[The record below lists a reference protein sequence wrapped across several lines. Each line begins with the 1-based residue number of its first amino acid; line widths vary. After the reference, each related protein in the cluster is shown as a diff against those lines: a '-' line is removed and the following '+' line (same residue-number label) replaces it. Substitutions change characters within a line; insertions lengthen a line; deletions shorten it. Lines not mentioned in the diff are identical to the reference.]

1 MDAPWS
7 ALPELPPRT
16 DLETPAILK
25 TCIEARVAL
34 ARVNA
39 LAESLPNRS
48 ILIHAL
54 PLQEARSSSE
64 IENIVTTGDEL
75 YQALASGASADAAA
89 KEVLRYREAL
99 WEGMEDL
106 DRRPILDVRLFE
118 RICSRIRGVDVRVR
132 QGRVAIGNPALGR
145 VIYTPPDG
153 AALGRLLANL
163 ERFLA
168 EQADGVDPLI
178 KMAVMHY
185 QFEAIHPF
193 SDGNGRTGRILNVLY
208 LKTRGLLDAPIIYI
222 SRYLMA
228 HRSVYY
234 RLLRAV
240 TEQGN
245 WQAWVRYILT
255 AVEESATD
263 AISRIRRIQTLAQQ
277 MSERAREA
285 TRAAKREGFM
295 DILFKWPY
303 CKIGIVQR
311 ELACSRL
318 TAQRYLE
325 EMTQLGS
332 LERIRRGREYYY
344 INRGFIDVLGER
356 VTCSYLA
363 LPLAVRIR
371 QPRRRWRGI
380 VPAG

>member
-1 MDAPWS
+1 MYMLREDMETPSVLRYDPRVPWN
-7 ALPELPPRT
+7 ALPELPPRKK
-16 DLETPAILK
+16 LETPAILK

-75 YQALASGASADAAA
+75 YQALASGTNADAAA

-99 WEGMEDL
+99 WEGMESL

-118 RICSRIRGVDVRVR
+118 RICSRIRGVDMRVR
-132 QGRVAIGNPALGR
+132 EGRVVIGNPALRR

-178 KMAVMHY
+178 QMAVMHY

-208 LKTRGLLDAPIIYI
+208 LKTRGLLDAPIIYL
-222 SRYLMA
+222 SRYFMA
-228 HRSVYY
+228 HRNVYY
-234 RLLRAV
+234 RLLRTV
-240 TEQGN
+240 TEQGD

-255 AVEESATD
+255 AVEESARDTD
-263 AISRIRRIQTLAQQ
+263 IRIRRIQRLAQE
-277 MSERAREA
+277 MSEQAREA

-295 DILFKWPY
+295 EILFKWPY
-303 CKIGIVQR
+303 CKIGIVER
-311 ELACSRL
+311 ELGCSRL
-318 TAQRYLE
+318 TARRYLE

-332 LERIRRGREYYY
+332 LERIRRGRENYY
-344 INRGFIDVLGER
+344 INRRFVDLLSE
-356 VTCSYLA
+356 
-363 LPLAVRIR
+363 
-371 QPRRRWRGI
+371 
-380 VPAG
+380 

>member
-1 MDAPWS
+1 MLREDMDTPSVLRYDPRVPWN
-7 ALPELPPRT
+7 ALPELPPRK
-16 DLETPAILK
+16 DLETSAILK
-25 TCIEARVAL
+25 ICIEARVAL

-75 YQALASGASADAAA
+75 YQALASGTNADAAA

-99 WEGMEDL
+99 WEGMESL

-118 RICSRIRGVDVRVR
+118 RICSRIRGVDMRVR
-132 QGRVAIGNPALGR
+132 EGRVAIGNPALRR

-178 KMAVMHY
+178 QMAVMHY

-208 LKTRGLLDAPIIYI
+208 LKTRGLLDAPIIYL
-222 SRYLMA
+222 SRYFMA
-228 HRSVYY
+228 HRNVYY

-240 TEQGN
+240 TEQGD

-255 AVEESATD
+255 AVEESARDTD
-263 AISRIRRIQTLAQQ
+263 IRIRRIQSLAQE
-277 MSERAREA
+277 MSEQAREA

-295 DILFKWPY
+295 EILFKWPY
-303 CKIGIVQR
+303 CKIGIVER
-311 ELACSRL
+311 ELGCSRL
-318 TAQRYLE
+318 TARRYLE

-332 LERIRRGREYYY
+332 LERIRRGRENYY
-344 INRGFIDVLGER
+344 INRRFVDLLSE
-356 VTCSYLA
+356 
-363 LPLAVRIR
+363 
-371 QPRRRWRGI
+371 
-380 VPAG
+380 

>member
-1 MDAPWS
+1 MDTPPALRYDPRVPWN

-75 YQALASGASADAAA
+75 YRALASGASADAAA

-99 WEGMEDL
+99 WEGMEGL
-106 DRRPILDVRLFE
+106 DRRPNLDVRLFE

-132 QGRVAIGNPALGR
+132 QGRVAIGNPAHGR

-208 LKTRGLLDAPIIYI
+208 LKTRGLLDAPIIYV
-222 SRYLMA
+222 SRYFMA

-240 TEQGN
+240 TEQGD

-255 AVEESATD
+255 AVAESATD
-263 AISRIRRIQTLAQQ
+263 AISRIRRNQNLAQK

-303 CKIGIVQR
+303 CKIGIVER

-344 INRGFIDVLGER
+344 INRRFIDVLSE
-356 VTCSYLA
+356 
-363 LPLAVRIR
+363 
-371 QPRRRWRGI
+371 
-380 VPAG
+380 

>member
-1 MDAPWS
+1 MLREDMDTPSVLPYDPRVPWN
-7 ALPELPPRT
+7 ALPELPPRK

-75 YQALASGASADAAA
+75 YQALASGTNADAAV

-99 WEGMEDL
+99 WEGMESL

-118 RICSRIRGVDVRVR
+118 RICSRIRGVDMRVR
-132 QGRVAIGNPALGR
+132 EGRVVIGNPALRR

-178 KMAVMHY
+178 QMAVMHY

-208 LKTRGLLDAPIIYI
+208 LKTRGLLDAPIIYL
-222 SRYLMA
+222 SRYFMA
-228 HRSVYY
+228 HRHVYY

-240 TEQGN
+240 TEQGD

-255 AVEESATD
+255 AVEESARDTD
-263 AISRIRRIQTLAQQ
+263 IRIRRIQSLAQE
-277 MSERAREA
+277 MSEQARDA

-295 DILFKWPY
+295 ETLFKWPY
-303 CKIGIVQR
+303 CKIGIVER
-311 ELACSRL
+311 ELGCSRL
-318 TAQRYLE
+318 TARRYLE

-332 LERIRRGREYYY
+332 LERIRRGRENYY
-344 INRGFIDVLGER
+344 INRRFVDLLSE
-356 VTCSYLA
+356 
-363 LPLAVRIR
+363 
-371 QPRRRWRGI
+371 
-380 VPAG
+380 

>member
-1 MDAPWS
+1 MLREDMETPSVLRYDPRVPWN
-7 ALPELPPRT
+7 ALPELPPRKE
-16 DLETPAILK
+16 LETPAILK

-48 ILIHAL
+48 ILFHAL

-75 YQALASGASADAAA
+75 YQALASGTNADAAA

-99 WEGMEDL
+99 WEGMESL

-118 RICSRIRGVDVRVR
+118 RICSRIRGVDMRVR
-132 QGRVAIGNPALGR
+132 EGRVVIGNPALRR

-178 KMAVMHY
+178 QMAVMHY

-208 LKTRGLLDAPIIYI
+208 LKTRGLLDAPIIYL
-222 SRYLMA
+222 SRYFMA
-228 HRSVYY
+228 HRNVYY

-240 TEQGN
+240 TEQGD

-255 AVEESATD
+255 VVEESARDTD
-263 AISRIRRIQTLAQQ
+263 IRIRRIQSLAQE
-277 MSERAREA
+277 MSEQARDA
-285 TRAAKREGFM
+285 IRAAKREGFM
-295 DILFKWPY
+295 EILFKWPY
-303 CKIGIVQR
+303 CKIGIVER
-311 ELACSRL
+311 ELGCSRL
-318 TAQRYLE
+318 TARRYLE

-332 LERIRRGREYYY
+332 LERIRRGRENYY
-344 INRGFIDVLGER
+344 INRRFVDLLSE
-356 VTCSYLA
+356 
-363 LPLAVRIR
+363 
-371 QPRRRWRGI
+371 
-380 VPAG
+380 

>member
-1 MDAPWS
+1 MDAPPALPYDPRVPWN

-48 ILIHAL
+48 ILFHAL

-208 LKTRGLLDAPIIYI
+208 LKTRGLLDAPIIYV

-240 TEQGN
+240 TEQGD

-277 MSERAREA
+277 MTERAREA

-325 EMTQLGS
+325 EMTQLGA
-332 LERIRRGREYYY
+332 LERIRQGREYYY
-344 INRGFIDVLGER
+344 INRGFIDVLSE
-356 VTCSYLA
+356 
-363 LPLAVRIR
+363 
-371 QPRRRWRGI
+371 
-380 VPAG
+380 